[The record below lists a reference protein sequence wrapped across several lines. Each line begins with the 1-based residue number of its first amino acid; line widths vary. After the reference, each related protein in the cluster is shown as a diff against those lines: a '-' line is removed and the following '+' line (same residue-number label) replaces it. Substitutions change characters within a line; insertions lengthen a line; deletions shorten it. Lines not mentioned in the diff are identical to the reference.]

1 MCRKVVVLNC
11 AHSRHTAFTCSLY
24 VLFDHHKAIRHN
36 FGGTFALEVLELN
49 VYKNALVDNLQKAKH
64 EPMYGCCS
72 VNANEVYHIGS

>member
-24 VLFDHHKAIRHN
+24 VLFDHDKAIRHD
-36 FGGTFALEVLELN
+36 FEDTSALEELEVI